1 MKGVN
6 FFRIIYFF
14 LLLITVILIFPSLT
28 FSIGPQT
35 QERVGEVTLKQVE
48 PFVYFSLKQKGSF
61 ESIDTVINQLIETAR
76 SQNVYPAG
84 PLLTIFHGN
93 LVNIDPEK
101 IEWEVGFPVTPHAL
115 VQAPL
120 ERKIWEF
127 SPVVACLHA
136 GPYEKMG
143 ETIKKMLDWMETN
156 GYVQAGPLLERS
168 VGDDPT
174 RIKSEYLRVEIWIPC
189 KKKD

>member
-1 MKGVN
+1 MKRVK
-6 FFRIIYFF
+6 FFRNIYFF
-14 LLLITVILIFPSLT
+14 LLITSILVFSSLA
-28 FSIGPQT
+28 FSVALQT
-35 QERVGEVTLKQVE
+35 LERIGEVKLMQVE

-84 PLLTIFHGN
+84 PLLTIFHGD
-93 LVNIDPEK
+93 LANIDPEK
-101 IEWEVGFPVTPHAL
+101 MEWEVGFPVTPHAL

-127 SPVVACLHA
+127 SPVAMCIHA

-143 ETIKKMLDWMETN
+143 ETIKKMLDWMATN

-168 VGDDPT
+168 IEDDPT
-174 RIKSEYLRVEIWIPC
+174 RIRPEYLRVEIWIPC
-189 KKKD
+189 KKRD

>member
-1 MKGVN
+1 MKRLK
-6 FFRIIYFF
+6 FFRVIDLF
-14 LLLITVILIFPSLT
+14 LLLIIAILVFPSLI
-28 FSIGPQT
+28 FSVAPQT
-35 QERVGEVTLKQVE
+35 RDRVGEVTLKQVE

-61 ESIDTVINQLIETAR
+61 ESIDTIINQLIETAR

-84 PLLTIFHGN
+84 PLLTIFHGD
-93 LVNIDPEK
+93 LANIDPEK
-101 IEWEVGFPVTPHAL
+101 MEWEVGFPVTPHAL

-127 SPVVACLHA
+127 SPVVACIHA
-136 GPYEKMG
+136 GPYEKMS

-156 GYVQAGPLLERS
+156 GYAQAGPLLERS
-168 VGDDPT
+168 VEDDPT
-174 RIKSEYLRVEIWIPC
+174 KIRAEYFRVEIWIPC